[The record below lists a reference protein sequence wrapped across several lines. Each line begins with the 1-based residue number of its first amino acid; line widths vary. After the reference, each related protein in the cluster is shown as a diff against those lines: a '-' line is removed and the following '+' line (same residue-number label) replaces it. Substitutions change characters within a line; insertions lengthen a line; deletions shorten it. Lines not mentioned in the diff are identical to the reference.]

1 MNFETILVKK
11 EGGVATLTLNRP
23 QVMNAI
29 NFQMFKE
36 LLLALRDI
44 NEDENIR
51 VMVFTGTGK
60 AFCSSF
66 DMKAEGRAAVGSRL
80 LPHMSIE
87 EIRQFARHFPQQVTL
102 GIRNMEKPT
111 IAMVNGLAMADGF
124 DWALACDIR
133 IGSEKARFMNA
144 FVKMA
149 LFPNTG
155 MTWLLPRVVGLG
167 KAMEILYT
175 GDWVEAEE
183 AYRIGILNKLVSSA
197 ELEKVTMEFAKRIAK
212 GPAAS
217 MRLMKIQTYRGLD
230 MSLEGALELAAD
242 GEVIGLT
249 TQDHVEAVAAFLEK
263 REAVFIGK

>member
-44 NEDENIR
+44 NEDEDIR

-80 LPHMSIE
+80 LPQMSIE
-87 EIRQFARHFPQQVTL
+87 EVRQFARHFPQQVTL

-133 IGSEKARFMNA
+133 VGSEKARFMNA

-183 AYRIGILNKLVSSA
+183 AYRIGILNKLVPSV